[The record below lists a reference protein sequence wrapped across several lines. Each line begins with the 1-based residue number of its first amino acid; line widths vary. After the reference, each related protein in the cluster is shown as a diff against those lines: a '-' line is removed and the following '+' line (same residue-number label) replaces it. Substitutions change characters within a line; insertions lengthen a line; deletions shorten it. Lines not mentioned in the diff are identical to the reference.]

1 MRLIDADALI
11 AETMKNR
18 CADCDRRKGIKQG
31 KITFL
36 YDFGEAPCRAC
47 DVGDM
52 IDILNEAQTIG
63 GWISDNDKPPQSG
76 ERYLTV
82 GARGVMR
89 VAKAYVPAQVVA
101 GWQGDADYHWWEC
114 EGKRCSVTH
123 YMQLP
128 VKPEGSAP

>member
-31 KITFL
+31 KTTFV

-52 IDILNEAQTIG
+52 IDTLDEATTIC
-63 GWISDNDKPPQSG
+63 GWISVKDRMPDKNGQ
-76 ERYLTV
+76 YLCWFGKNKIAK
-82 GARGVMR
+82 GAAIATYLEMWKSFGLLESLET
-89 VAKAYVPAQVVA
+89 YPN
-101 GWQGDADYHWWEC
+101 
-114 EGKRCSVTH
+114 VTH
-123 YMQLP
+123 WMPLP
-128 VKPEGSAP
+128 EPPKEDKDDD